1 MQQVNSPAL
10 KLLSCVSNTA
20 WPHAKVAVSR
30 TTRSYVVLLGSII
43 ESFGGDAVQSPP
55 GFLVVVVMVKV
66 VVVEMLARPPP
77 LTSTTTD
84 STFAEAAARAW
95 LGSRQRRTCLG
106 GKRSEFILLRS
117 GRSRPVYFSCSTA

>member
-10 KLLSCVSNTA
+10 KLFSCVSNTA

-55 GFLVVVVMVKV
+55 GFQV
-66 VVVEMLARPPP
+66 VVVEAAG
-77 LTSTTTD
+77 TSPSAD
-84 STFAEAAARAW
+84 QHHHRLHLRRGHCSCLVGQQAAAHMLGWQTFRVYITKKRA
-95 LGSRQRRTCLG
+95 
-106 GKRSEFILLRS
+106 
-117 GRSRPVYFSCSTA
+117 